1 MEYTRFEILLQG
13 SYNTML
19 MSEREKSGEIT
30 WRDIRRNL
38 TAAVLAGASLGLFF
52 DTVLEI
58 ERNVID
64 QQAQRIGELEE
75 QIKPS
80 LTTPNPTEIPTI
92 NSDEQKIAALR
103 KIQQESVKR
112 DNFIVFLPQAVLD
125 NGGRI
130 REISDLPQDGTGF
143 KIVYDLLI
151 EFPPSPED
159 KLLYVPSFVEG
170 TVINLNPKAT
180 FGPGEEFDV
189 EMGDQI
195 WHFDLK
201 NKGGSRV
208 NVAEGDEIKLG
219 EPLFVMN
226 TKGSLNYTFGGN
238 YYSSDTISITA
249 RHKSDP
255 SYYNYLTERI
265 ILKDSFSNSYITVP
279 LVEPKPKQKRA

>member
-265 ILKDSFSNSYITVP
+265 ILKDSLSNSYITVP

>member
-1 MEYTRFEILLQG
+1 
-13 SYNTML
+13 